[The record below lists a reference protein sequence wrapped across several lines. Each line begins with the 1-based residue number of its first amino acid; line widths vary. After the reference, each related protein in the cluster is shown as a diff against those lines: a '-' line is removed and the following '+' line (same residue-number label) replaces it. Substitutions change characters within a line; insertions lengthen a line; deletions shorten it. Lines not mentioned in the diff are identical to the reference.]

1 MKTAMLNARV
11 PEWYI
16 DSCEKIQYMF
26 PKAHACAYVMSAMR
40 IAWFKVYQP
49 VNYYAA
55 YFSIREQDFDVDAM
69 LSGYDAITKRIVDLE
84 GKGYEAS
91 NKEASVLSCLR
102 ICREASARGMI
113 FDPISLEKSDS
124 RNFVVVGDNHL
135 IPPFRTIDGLGETV
149 AKAIVEERKKRDFL
163 SIEELQMRC
172 KISGTLID
180 KMREMH
186 ILDGLPESSQLS
198 LF

>member
-1 MKTAMLNARV
+1 MTDAGIV
-11 PEWYI
+11 PWYI

-49 VNYYAA
+49 INYYAA
-55 YFSIREQDFDVDAM
+55 YFSIREADFDIDAM
-69 LSGYDAITKRIVDLE
+69 IKGYDAINKRIIDLE
-84 GKGYEAS
+84 NKGYEVT
-91 NKEASVLSCLR
+91 NKEASVLGCLR
-102 ICREASARGMI
+102 ICREATARGII
-113 FDPISLEKSDS
+113 FEPISLLKSDS
-124 RNFVVVGDNHL
+124 KSFVVLDDKHL

-149 AKAIVEERKKRDFL
+149 SHAIVEEREKKEFL
-163 SIEELQMRC
+163 SIEDLQNRA
-172 KISGTLID
+172 KISQTLID
-180 KMREMH
+180 KLRDMH